1 MAGLCFSRICMSRIY
16 SLVCTDF
23 VLFFSYI
30 FCHPLYLSYFV
41 FFSPYLLKLMS
52 FLSPLFVT
60 ISLIT
65 SVLIYDNFT
74 PKLSEPGC
82 SFLLS
87 AFSAVLDILSS
98 KFAEE
103 FEDFEEFEVYKILFL
118 LDETSSS
125 DVGSSEAEVFEPECE
140 EKYCLEDVDQVLAL
154 SSGFETRSSMYQ
166 VAETTEFPLME
177 EKKEMLHSTLEKEVD
192 YSGTNFNKVLEV
204 EEEVSKLR
212 IGSEATDINID
223 CCDNG
228 KEQMGSA
235 KLCVDSHDKIGSEII
250 DIHID
255 NCDNGKE
262 YTESVKLC
270 VDSGDKI
277 VKSNVKNEGVHALNF
292 DNEGSNLGS
301 YGSMRREKEWKRTLA
316 CKLYEERHYNVVE
329 GEEGMDSLWETYE
342 SDSTK
347 SISTRKDVKKKS
359 MKKKS
364 SDLLDYNGNEDEDDD
379 EVEMT
384 NGHLCCLQA
393 FKFSARKMNMGM
405 GKTNIVKITKALK
418 GIGWLHHVKKHDK
431 KEKS

>member
-1 MAGLCFSRICMSRIY
+1 MAGLCFSGMCISRIY

-23 VLFFSYI
+23 VLFVSFV

-60 ISLIT
+60 VSLIA

-98 KFAEE
+98 KFAEG
-103 FEDFEEFEVYKILFL
+103 FEDFEEFEVYKIVFL
-118 LDETSSS
+118 LNETSTF
-125 DVGSSEAEVFEPECE
+125 AEEFEPECE
-140 EKYCLEDVDQVLAL
+140 EKYCLEDVDQVLTL
-154 SSGFETRSSMYQ
+154 SSGFKTRSSMYQ
-166 VAETTEFPLME
+166 LAQTTEE
-177 EKKEMLHSTLEKEVD
+177 D
-192 YSGTNFNKVLEV
+192 VL
-204 EEEVSKLR
+204 KLR

-228 KEQMGSA
+228 KEQTGSV
-235 KLCVDSHDKIGSEII
+235 KLCVDSHDKIGPEATDINI
-250 DIHID
+250 DS
-255 NCDNGKE
+255 CDNGKE
-262 YTESVKLC
+262 CTESVKLC
-270 VDSGDKI
+270 VDLHDKI
-277 VKSNVKNEGVHALNF
+277 VKCDVKKGLHALNF
-292 DNEGSNLGS
+292 DNEESNLGN
-301 YGSMRREKEWKRTLA
+301 YRSMRKDKEWKRTLA
-316 CKLYEERHYNVVE
+316 CKLYDERHYNVME
-329 GEEGMDSLWETYE
+329 GNEGMDSLWETYE
-342 SDSTK
+342 SDSPK
-347 SISTRKDVKKKS
+347 SISARKDNKRRS
-359 MKKKS
+359 LKKKS
-364 SDLLDYNGNEDEDDD
+364 SDLEDEDDD

-405 GKTNIVKITKALK
+405 GRTNIVRITKALK

>member
-1 MAGLCFSRICMSRIY
+1 MSRIY
-16 SLVCTDF
+16 SLVCTDL
-23 VLFFSYI
+23 VLFFSFV

-52 FLSPLFVT
+52 FLSPLFIT

-65 SVLIYDNFT
+65 SVLIYDNFN

-98 KFAEE
+98 KFAQE
-103 FEDFEEFEVYKILFL
+103 FEDFEEFEVYKIVFL
-118 LDETSSS
+118 SNETSTS
-125 DVGSSEAEVFEPECE
+125 DVVDSSEAEVSEPEYE

-154 SSGFETRSSMYQ
+154 SSGFKTRSKMYQ
-166 VAETTEFPLME
+166 LAESTEFPLME

-192 YSGTNFNKVLEV
+192 YPGTNFNKVLEV

-212 IGSEATDINID
+212 IGSDVLDINID

-228 KEQMGSA
+228 KEQAESI
-235 KLCVDSHDKIGSEII
+235 KLCIDSHDKIGSEAI
-250 DIHID
+250 DINID

-270 VDSGDKI
+270 VDSHDKI
-277 VKSNVKNEGVHALNF
+277 VKGNVKKEGLHPLNF
-292 DNEGSNLGS
+292 ENEGSNLGS
-301 YGSMRREKEWKRTLA
+301 YGSMRKEKEWKRTLA

-329 GEEGMDSLWETYE
+329 GDEGMDSLWETYE

-364 SDLLDYNGNEDEDDD
+364 CDLDYNDNEDEDDD
-379 EVEMT
+379 EEMT
-384 NGHLCCLQA
+384 NGQLCCLQA

-405 GKTNIVKITKALK
+405 GRTNIVKITKALK